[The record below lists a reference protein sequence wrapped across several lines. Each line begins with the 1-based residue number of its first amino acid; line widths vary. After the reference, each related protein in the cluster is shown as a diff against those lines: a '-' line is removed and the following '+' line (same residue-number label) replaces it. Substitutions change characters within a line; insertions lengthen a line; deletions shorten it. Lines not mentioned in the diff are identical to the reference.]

1 LVAAAVLRKNPQAR
15 VLPFEQSVVK
25 LSLNARDSVMTNAQA
40 LARIGGGGQD
50 LKPLLK
56 DIARRLVPPE
66 VIDRPK
72 MGFGVPLAAWLR
84 GPLREWARDL
94 LSEETVA
101 RHGILDGA
109 RVRASFDSLERGS
122 DGESGRVWA
131 ACSLSAWLEHGCAG
145 RR

>member
-1 LVAAAVLRKNPQAR
+1 MAASLEVRCPLLDEEVVRFAYE
-15 VLPFEQSVVK
+15 LPDE
-25 LSLNARDSVMTNAQA
+25 D
-40 LARIGGGGQD
+40 RIGHGGEH

-56 DIARRLVPPE
+56 GIARRLVPPE

-84 GPLREWARDL
+84 GPLRDWARDL
-94 LSEETVA
+94 LSEDTVA

-131 ACSLSAWLEHGCAG
+131 ACSLSAWLEHGRAG